1 MRRHPT
7 RVAGATGFGRRHAI
21 AAGAFAALASSPAV
35 MAFEIDTDVP
45 ELKLRWD
52 NTVKLS
58 TALRLKNPSAG
69 LVDCAA
75 CANLDDGDRNF
86 GSRGITSER
95 LDLFSEFDASWNND
109 LGLRLSG
116 AGWYDAVYNRGN
128 RNDSPTTVNSSS
140 VASNQFTTATRNLH
154 GRQAELLD
162 AFAFGRFGVGDTRV
176 TWRLGRHGLLWG
188 ESLFYGANGIA
199 GGMAPTDVVKL
210 LSVPNAQFK
219 EVVRPVPQV
228 SAQAQ
233 FSPEVAVGA
242 FYQFRWE
249 ANRLPASGS
258 YFSASDPL
266 DKGAERL
273 LAGAPLVPGGGAAAL
288 FRGADIKPKD
298 SGQGGLQLR
307 WRPTGLDTDFGLYAI
322 RYHDRN
328 PNVYARPGVTTVNGV
343 PVVLDPTIFNP
354 VTGQIGVYQAAYA
367 QGVRAFGA
375 SFSTSVDDFNV
386 AGEAS
391 LRRGA
396 PLVTPAATVLPG
408 TVIDAANPLFA
419 VGNTA
424 HLQFSTIASFGPSFI
439 AREASLAAE
448 IAANRVLSVTK
459 NAAQLSRNATR
470 DGLAMR
476 VVYEPS
482 YRQVLPGLDLSVPV
496 GISYSPKGKSGAVS
510 GFGTHRGGDMNLGI
524 AGAYLDAWRF
534 SLTWTHYYGGL
545 SPFLDATSD
554 YSFGQSLKDRDYLAL
569 SLRRSF

>member
-7 RVAGATGFGRRHAI
+7 RVAGANGFGRRHAI
-21 AAGAFAALASSPAV
+21 AAAFAAVAATPAAQ
-35 MAFEIDTDVP
+35 AFEIDTGVP
-45 ELKLRWD
+45 ELKARWD

-58 TALRLKNPSAG
+58 GAWRLKSPAPG
-69 LVDCAA
+69 LTECAS

-86 GSRGITSER
+86 GRRGIVSER
-95 LDLFSEFDASWNND
+95 FDLFSEFDASWNND
-109 LGLRLSG
+109 HGLRLSG

-128 RNDSPTTVNSSS
+128 RNDSPETANAFS
-140 VASNQFTTATRNLH
+140 APSNEFTTATRNLH

-176 TWRLGRHGLLWG
+176 SWRLGRHGLLWG

-219 EVVRPVPQV
+219 EVVRPVPQL
-228 SAQAQ
+228 SAQVQ
-233 FSPEVAVGA
+233 FTPEIAVGA
-242 FYQFRWE
+242 YYQFRWE
-249 ANRLPASGS
+249 GNRLPAAGS
-258 YFSASDPL
+258 YFSTSDTF
-266 DKGAERL
+266 DKGGERL
-273 LAGAPLVPGGGAAAL
+273 VTGAPLVPGGGAAAF
-288 FRGADIKPKD
+288 FRAGDIKPRD

-328 PNVYARPGVTTVNGV
+328 PNLYLRPGVTTVNGV

-354 VTGQIGVYQAAYA
+354 ATGQIGVYDAAYA

-375 SFSTSVDDFNV
+375 SFSTSIDDFNL

-391 LRRGA
+391 MRRNA
-396 PLVTPAATVLPG
+396 PLVSNAAAILPG
-408 TVIDAANPLFA
+408 VLADASHPLFA

-448 IAANRVLSVTK
+448 IAWNRVLSVTA
-459 NAAQLSRNATR
+459 NADHLSPNASR
-470 DGLAMR
+470 DGLGMR

-482 YRQVLPGLDLSVPV
+482 YRQVLPGVDLSVPA
-496 GISYSPKGKSGAVS
+496 GISWSPKGRSGAVPS
-510 GFGTHRGGDMNLGI
+510 FGAHRGGDMNLGL
-524 AGAYLDAWRF
+524 AGSYLDAWRF

-545 SPFLDATSD
+545 GPFLDAASD